1 MPAIIGEANDVPPA
15 QGHVLGSPA
24 HEFMSAGLELQNT

>member
-15 QGHVLGSPA
+15 NDQLMGSPEQA
-24 HEFMSAGLELQNT
+24 ADSESQYT